1 MMLTRSDTTFGF
13 DELLGRAARACRRS
27 RALAAWSLALVAQS
41 RVLTYRPR
49 GGSDANETRTERTI
63 SKARRGALPTASGG
77 RVWIAPGAWQ
87 ACNGC
92 GEAITPEDREY
103 EVEVSEALTFRF
115 HAECHRAWSTF
126 AITPGPSMPPA
137 L

>member
-1 MMLTRSDTTFGF
+1 MMLTKSTTTFGP
-13 DELLGRAARACRRS
+13 DEVLGRAARTCRRS

-41 RVLTYRPR
+41 RRLTYRPS
-49 GGSDANETRTERTI
+49 GGSGANDTRTERTI
-63 SKARRGALPTASGG
+63 TKARRGALPTVSGG

-126 AITPGPSMPPA
+126 ASTPGPSMPPA